1 MLVFLWGVLGIVLA
15 AMLNPLADRLP
26 QHSKP
31 SLRSACHSCGSLL
44 TGVQRFATLALVARR
59 FRCNACGA
67 RLPAR
72 RWLFELGLGLLYALF
87 AWRYGAS
94 LELAVASFHAAA
106 LTLIA
111 VTDLEARIV
120 PDAVLLPAAVFTV
133 AATLALSPSQVPN
146 RLLAAAIGFAIFL
159 ALRVLKMGWGDIK
172 LAAYV
177 GLIAGYPRIVAC
189 LLVTAVAGGLAAA
202 ALLLTGRA
210 RRGTYI
216 AYAPYLVLGALL
228 AVFLRV

>member
-1 MLVFLWGVLGIVLA
+1 MLVIVWGMLGIVLA
-15 AMLNPLADRLP
+15 TLLNPLADRLP
-26 QHSKP
+26 QHTKP
-31 SLRSACHSCGSLL
+31 SLRSVCPSCGGPV
-44 TGVQRFATLALVARR
+44 TGVRRCAILALLAQR

-87 AWRYGAS
+87 AWRYGPS

-106 LTLIA
+106 LALIA

-120 PDAVLLPAAVFTV
+120 PDAVLLPAALFTV
-133 AATLALSPSQVPN
+133 VAALALSPSEVLN
-146 RLLAAAIGFAIFL
+146 RLLAAMIGFAIFL
-159 ALRVLKMGWGDIK
+159 ALRLLKMGWGDIK

-202 ALLLTGRA
+202 TLLLMGRA
-210 RRGTYI
+210 RRGSYI

-228 AVFLRV
+228 AVFVRV